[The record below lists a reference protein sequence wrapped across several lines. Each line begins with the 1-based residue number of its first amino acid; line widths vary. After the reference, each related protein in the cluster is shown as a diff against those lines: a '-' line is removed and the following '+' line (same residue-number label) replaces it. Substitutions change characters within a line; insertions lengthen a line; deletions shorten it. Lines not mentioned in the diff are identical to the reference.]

1 MRVIARLTLD
11 RVVENVF
18 AETEQ
23 AASLRVAHR
32 PLIPRRGPA
41 SRPSLSWT
49 ESPRGASTQP
59 R

>member
-1 MRVIARLTLD
+1 VLPVRVIAQLTLD

-32 PLIPRRGPA
+32 PLVTRRGPA
-41 SRPSLSWT
+41 SCALHC
-49 ESPRGASTQP
+49 RGL
-59 R
+59 